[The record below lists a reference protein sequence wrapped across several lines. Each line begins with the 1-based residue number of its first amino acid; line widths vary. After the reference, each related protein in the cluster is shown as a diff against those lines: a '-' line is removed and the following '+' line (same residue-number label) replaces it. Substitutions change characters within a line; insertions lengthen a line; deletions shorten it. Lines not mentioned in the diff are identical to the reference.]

1 MDFFFLLIALATL
14 MGCLR
19 DKWKSES
26 YFEGY
31 KDGWNEYEWT
41 ISSSADDEVFGTADD
56 DDLAVLMFTAGT
68 TGTQRALWF
77 LITVFRH
84 LF

>member
-1 MDFFFLLIALATL
+1 MDFFFLLFALATL

-31 KDGWNEYEWT
+31 KDGYKKGFRSALDNEE
-41 ISSSADDEVFGTADD
+41 IIEE
-56 DDLAVLMFTAGT
+56 
-68 TGTQRALWF
+68 
-77 LITVFRH
+77 
-84 LF
+84 